1 MKCPRCQST
10 IASAPDPSGSV
21 VCPSCGARLRS
32 RNAVAAPPPVP
43 ARSRVGTET
52 VMVAGGTVARTPLA
66 ALLENPNATLPP
78 GTRLRDIPRPGS
90 PLAVEAEIDD
100 VPPKRAKAEPAPEP
114 APEPKA
120 VDAPAVATAE
130 SLAVVL
136 EEIRA
141 LRRTQDEILALLRTP
156 PPSAPAFTR
165 DSDDPFGGFEGNM
178 DTPTSVP
185 AVAPLRSRR
194 RKTVLLVDD
203 EAATRLS
210 AVAAFEKAEVPVRA
224 VGDGNAALS
233 ALAEEKSDVLVLE
246 LGMGGA
252 MGGKDVVNMIKATM
266 EWVDIPIVLYTR
278 VPVQSQKEARQ
289 VHGADEVVLKAPG
302 GEESLV
308 ARVIQIFRRG

>member
-10 IASAPDPSGSV
+10 IASAPDPSGSL

-32 RNAVAAPPPVP
+32 KNAGTGPTPVPAP
-43 ARSRVGTET
+43 ARSRPGSET
-52 VMVAGGTVARTPLA
+52 VMVEGGVVARTPLSA
-66 ALLENPNATLPP
+66 VLDNPNATLPP

-90 PLAVEAEIDD
+90 PMAIEAEAD
-100 VPPKRAKAEPAPEP
+100 VAPPSRAQAEPRPAAAP
-114 APEPKA
+114 A
-120 VDAPAVATAE
+120 DAPPAVTAE
-130 SLAVVL
+130 AIEAVLA
-136 EEIRA
+136 EIRA
-141 LRRTQDEILALLRTP
+141 LRRTQDEILTLLSAQPARTAHVP
-156 PPSAPAFTR
+156 
-165 DSDDPFGGFEGNM
+165 DHDDPFGGFEGNL
-178 DTPTSVP
+178 DTPMSVP
-185 AVAPLRSRR
+185 AVTAPLRSRR

-203 EAATRLS
+203 DVATRLS

-266 EWVDIPIVLYTR
+266 EWVDVPIVLYTR

-289 VHGADEVVLKAPG
+289 VHGADEVVLKEPG
-302 GEESLV
+302 GEEALV

>member
-10 IASAPDPSGSV
+10 IASAPDASGAL

-32 RNAVAAPPPVP
+32 RNAVPAPAPAP

-52 VMVAGGTVARTPLA
+52 VMVAGGTVARTPLSA
-66 ALLENPNATLPP
+66 VLDNPNATLPP

-90 PLAVEAEIDD
+90 PLAAAAEVET
-100 VPPKRAKAEPAPEP
+100 PPPAHAKTAPPDEPAAAPPP
-114 APEPKA
+114 AP
-120 VDAPAVATAE
+120 VQAE
-130 SLAVVL
+130 ALEAVL

-141 LRRTQDEILALLRTP
+141 LRRTQDEILALLRELP
-156 PPSAPAFTR
+156 ARPAAPVR
-165 DSDDPFGGFEGNM
+165 DHDDPFGGFEGDL
-178 DTPTSVP
+178 DTPMSVP
-185 AVAPLRSRR
+185 VATAPLRSRR

-203 EAATRLS
+203 DAGTRLS

-246 LGMGGA
+246 LAMGGA
-252 MGGKDVVNMIKATM
+252 MGGKDVVNLIKATM

-278 VPVQSQKEARQ
+278 LPVQSQKEARQ

-302 GEESLV
+302 GEEALL

>member
-10 IASAPDPSGSV
+10 IASAPDASGAL

-32 RNAVAAPPPVP
+32 KNAVAAAAAP
-43 ARSRVGTET
+43 ARSRVGSET
-52 VMVAGGTVARTPLA
+52 VMVTGGTLARTPA
-66 ALLENPNATLPP
+66 AAVLENPNATLPP
-78 GTRLRDIPRPGS
+78 GTPLRDIPRPGS
-90 PLAVEAEIDD
+90 PLAIEAEAEAA
-100 VPPKRAKAEPAPEP
+100 PPRRGRPAETAAEAPS
-114 APEPKA
+114 A
-120 VDAPAVATAE
+120 APAGASAE
-130 SLAVVL
+130 SIENVI

-141 LRRTQDEILALLRTP
+141 VRRTQDEILALLRELTSRP
-156 PPSAPAFTR
+156 AGPSAR
-165 DSDDPFGGFEGNM
+165 HSDDPFGGFEGDL
-178 DTPTSVP
+178 DTPMSVP
-185 AVAPLRSRR
+185 AVATAPLRSRR

-203 EAATRLS
+203 DAATRLS

-252 MGGKDVVNMIKATM
+252 MAAKDVVNLIKATM

-278 VPVQSQKEARQ
+278 VPVAGQKEARQ

-302 GEESLV
+302 GEEALV

>member
-32 RNAVAAPPPVP
+32 RNAVAPPPP
-43 ARSRVGTET
+43 APGRSRVGTET
-52 VMVAGGTVARTPLA
+52 VMVAGGTVARTPMA
-66 ALLENPNATLPP
+66 ALLDNPHATLPP
-78 GTRLRDIPRPGS
+78 GTRLRDIPRPGTPMAAEAEADVAPAPRAAS
-90 PLAVEAEIDD
+90 PAPPVEA
-100 VPPKRAKAEPAPEP
+100 PAPAP
-114 APEPKA
+114 AP
-120 VDAPAVATAE
+120 PAATAE
-130 SLAVVL
+130 ALAAVL
-136 EEIRA
+136 EEIRG
-141 LRRTQDEILALLRTP
+141 LRRTQDEILALLRAQP
-156 PPSAPAFTR
+156 LPAPQPFTR
-165 DSDDPFGGFEGNM
+165 DSDDPFGGFEGSL
-178 DTPTSVP
+178 DTPASVP

-203 EAATRLS
+203 DAGTRLS

-252 MGGKDVVNMIKATM
+252 MAAKDVVNLIKATM

-278 VPVQSQKEARQ
+278 LPVSGQKEARQ

>member
-10 IASAPDPSGSV
+10 IASAPDASGTL

-32 RNAVAAPPPVP
+32 KNAGSAP
-43 ARSRVGTET
+43 ARARVGSET
-52 VMVAGGTVARTPLA
+52 VMVAGGAPA
-66 ALLENPNATLPP
+66 AAVLENPNATLPP
-78 GTRLRDIPRPGS
+78 GTPLRDIPRPGS
-90 PLAVEAEIDD
+90 PLALEAEAE
-100 VPPKRAKAEPAPEP
+100 VAPPKRDKSQFIPEAPSAAPAP
-114 APEPKA
+114 ASA
-120 VDAPAVATAE
+120 SAE
-130 SLAVVL
+130 SIENVL

-141 LRRTQDEILALLRTP
+141 LRRTQDEILTLLREL
-156 PPSAPAFTR
+156 PSRPAASAR
-165 DSDDPFGGFEGNM
+165 QSDDPFGGFEGDM
-178 DTPTSVP
+178 DTPMSVP
-185 AVAPLRSRR
+185 AVTTAPLRSRR

-203 EAATRLS
+203 DAGTRLS

-233 ALAEEKSDVLVLE
+233 ALAEEKCDVLVLE

-266 EWVDIPIVLYTR
+266 EWVDVPIVLYTR

-302 GEESLV
+302 GEEALV
-308 ARVIQIFRRG
+308 ARVIQLFRRG

>member
-1 MKCPRCQST
+1 
-10 IASAPDPSGSV
+10 
-21 VCPSCGARLRS
+21 
-32 RNAVAAPPPVP
+32 
-43 ARSRVGTET
+43 
-52 VMVAGGTVARTPLA
+52 MVAGGARSRTPA
-66 ALLENPNATLPP
+66 TVLLDNPNATLPP
-78 GTRLRDIPRPGS
+78 GTPLREIPKPGS
-90 PLAVEAEIDD
+90 PLALEAESEV
-100 VPPKRAKAEPAPEP
+100 VPPKRAKAAPAEPSPAPVPP
-114 APEPKA
+114 APPGVSMEA
-120 VDAPAVATAE
+120 
-130 SLAVVL
+130 VL

-141 LRRTQDEILALLRTP
+141 LRRTQDEILTLLR
-156 PPSAPAFTR
+156 AQPAR
-165 DSDDPFGGFEGNM
+165 PAHVPDHDDPFGGFEGNL

-185 AVAPLRSRR
+185 AVTAPLRSRR

-203 EAATRLS
+203 DVATRLS

-233 ALAEEKSDVLVLE
+233 ALAEEKCDVLVLE

-266 EWVDIPIVLYTR
+266 EWVDVPIVLYTR

-302 GEESLV
+302 GEEALV

>member
-1 MKCPRCQST
+1 
-10 IASAPDPSGSV
+10 
-21 VCPSCGARLRS
+21 
-32 RNAVAAPPPVP
+32 
-43 ARSRVGTET
+43 
-52 VMVAGGTVARTPLA
+52 MVTGGTVARTPLA

-90 PLAVEAEIDD
+90 PLAIEAEAD
-100 VPPKRAKAEPAPEP
+100 VAPPKHAQVAP
-114 APEPKA
+114 APEPKP
-120 VDAPAVATAE
+120 VDAPAAASAE
-130 SLAVVL
+130 SIAVVL
-136 EEIRA
+136 EEVRA
-141 LRRTQDEILALLRTP
+141 LRRTQEEILALLRDLPTRP
-156 PPSAPAFTR
+156 ASPSR
-165 DSDDPFGGFEGNM
+165 DSDDPFGGFEGSL

-185 AVAPLRSRR
+185 SVTAPLRSRR

-203 EAATRLS
+203 DAATRLS

-224 VGDGNAALS
+224 VGEGNAALS

-278 VPVQSQKEARQ
+278 LPVQSQKEARQ
-289 VHGADEVVLKAPG
+289 VHGADEVVLKEPG
-302 GEESLV
+302 GEEALV